1 MRNSSLRRSLAAG
14 ASIAVA
20 AAGFAAFA
28 PSATAASGN
37 ITFNCNLDIGGG
49 LVVPSD
55 FTTVADTNLPASVAL
70 GSSTPVAFTSTI
82 TVPATTA
89 DAARNLL
96 GDTVAGTASIAT
108 TINGAAAPATAPVP
122 TTSLGAAGTPLV
134 LSIAGSGTANYVAD
148 TAGTKVVKV
157 PNYTAALVFTNS
169 GSTAAGTPVAVSC
182 TAATGAD
189 TTVDTFTVTDPNA
202 PVPTPTPTPTPAP
215 AAQDTTTKVVKAT
228 YKKKAKKLVTLVQ
241 VRNEDK
247 TAAAGDV
254 KLVLKKGNK
263 KIGKTVTVTLNKKG
277 KATNVFTK
285 ISKKGKY
292 TLKANYKGAD
302 LSKRSKTTY
311 TIKIK

>member
-28 PSATAASGN
+28 PSASAASASV
-37 ITFNCNLDIGGG
+37 TYNCTLLGGF
-49 LVVPSD
+49 LTSN
-55 FTTVADTNLPASVAL
+55 FTTVSDTNVPATVAL
-70 GSSTPVAFTSTI
+70 GSSTPIGFSATI
-82 TVPATTA
+82 TVPAATA
-89 DAARNLL
+89 GTARAL
-96 GDTVAGTASIAT
+96 GDKVAGTASIAT
-108 TINGAAAPATAPVP
+108 TINGVAAPASATIP
-122 TTSLGAAGTPLV
+122 STPLGTAGDLV
-134 LSIAGSGTANYVAD
+134 LTISGSGTANYVAD
-148 TAGTKVVKV
+148 TAGVKTIKA
-157 PNYTAALVFTNS
+157 PSYTADLVFTNS
-169 GSTAAGTPVAVSC
+169 STGGTTPVDVNC

-202 PVPTPTPTPTPAP
+202 PAPTPTPTPTPTPAP
-215 AAQDTTTKVVKAT
+215 AVQASTTKVLKAN
-228 YKKKAKKLVTLVQ
+228 YKKKAKKLVTRVQ

-263 KIGKTVTVTLNKKG
+263 KVGKTVTVTLNKKG
-277 KATNVFTK
+277 KAKHVFTK